1 MKKLACL
8 LPVWRGDDSADL
20 KLSIDSVIGQQL
32 IGNTELTIFFCLD
45 GSLKRSQLQIIEE
58 SSKFV
63 STIIINNRYSRGL
76 ANNLN
81 SGLEEVLKNDFEY
94 IARMDADDISF
105 PSRLEKQF
113 DFIEKNNLD
122 ICGGHCLLLN
132 KNGKINGLNVVPT
145 SHKMCTLS
153 LFFKVPFA
161 HPSVMIRK
169 KFLDE
174 NSLEY
179 GQSSY
184 KIAEDLDLWLRM
196 HRCGARF
203 GNVDS
208 TVLKYRIHSDSL
220 TKVNN
225 TLILKETKA
234 MLRQFYKD
242 NYQQIALIIKSLPS
256 VLNTEEKSL
265 LVRYIYRRFKRLD
278 FSDVALM
285 KKIDK
290 KVVFNSILSEML
302 R

>member
-1 MKKLACL
+1 MVKIISKE
-8 LPVWRGDDSADL
+8 PSNPDISVVMSVFNGGDY
-20 KLSIDSVIGQQL
+20 LSKS
-32 IGNTELTIFFCLD
+32 
-45 GSLKRSQLQIIEE
+45 IESILNQSYINFE
-58 SSKFV
+58 F
-63 STIIINNRYSRGL
+63 IIINDGSTDTSLKIIKSYKDNRIVLVNRKNKGL
-76 ANNLN
+76 ITSLN
-81 SGLEEVLKNDFEY
+81 EGISLAKGRY

-122 ICGGHCLLLN
+122 ICGGHCLLIN
-132 KNGKINGLNVVPT
+132 KNGKINGLNVVPI

-153 LFFKVPFA
+153 LLFKVPFA

-169 KFLDE
+169 QFLDE

-196 HRCGARF
+196 HSCGARF

-208 TVLKYRIHSDSL
+208 VVLKYRILGDSL
-220 TKVNN
+220 SRVNN

-265 LVRYIYRRFKRLD
+265 LVRYIYRRVKRLD

-290 KVVFNSILSEML
+290 KVVFNSILSEMI

>member
-1 MKKLACL
+1 MVKIISKE
-8 LPVWRGDDSADL
+8 PSNPDISVVMSVFNGGDYL
-20 KLSIDSVIGQQL
+20 RKSIESILNQSYLNFEFIIID
-32 IGNTELTIFFCLD
+32 D
-45 GSLKRSQLQIIEE
+45 GSTDTSLEIIKSYKDNRIVLINRKNKGFITSLNEGIE
-58 SSKFV
+58 KSK
-63 STIIINNRYSRGL
+63 G
-76 ANNLN
+76 
-81 SGLEEVLKNDFEY
+81 KY

-122 ICGGHCLLLN
+122 ICGGHYLLIN

-169 KFLDE
+169 QFLDE

-290 KVVFNSILSEML
+290 KVVFNGILSEMM

>member
-1 MKKLACL
+1 
-8 LPVWRGDDSADL
+8 
-20 KLSIDSVIGQQL
+20 
-32 IGNTELTIFFCLD
+32 
-45 GSLKRSQLQIIEE
+45 
-58 SSKFV
+58 
-63 STIIINNRYSRGL
+63 
-76 ANNLN
+76 
-81 SGLEEVLKNDFEY
+81 
-94 IARMDADDISF
+94 
-105 PSRLEKQF
+105 
-113 DFIEKNNLD
+113 
-122 ICGGHCLLLN
+122 
-132 KNGKINGLNVVPT
+132 
-145 SHKMCTLS
+145 
-153 LFFKVPFA
+153 
-161 HPSVMIRK
+161 MIRK
-169 KFLDE
+169 QFLDE

-179 GQSSY
+179 GQSAY

-290 KVVFNSILSEML
+290 KVVFNSILSEMM

>member
-1 MKKLACL
+1 MVEIISKE
-8 LPVWRGDDSADL
+8 PSNPDISVVMSVFNGGDYL
-20 KLSIDSVIGQQL
+20 RKSI
-32 IGNTELTIFFCLD
+32 
-45 GSLKRSQLQIIEE
+45 E
-58 SSKFV
+58 SILNQSYLNFEF
-63 STIIINNRYSRGL
+63 IIINDGSTDTSLKIIKSYKDNRIVLVNRKNKGL
-76 ANNLN
+76 ITSLN
-81 SGLEEVLKNDFEY
+81 EGISLAKGRY

-122 ICGGHCLLLN
+122 ICGGHCLLLD

-145 SHKMCTLS
+145 SHKMCSLS
-153 LFFKVPFA
+153 LLFKVPFA

-169 KFLDE
+169 QFLDE

-208 TVLKYRIHSDSL
+208 VVLKYRILSNSL
-220 TKVNN
+220 SKVNN
-225 TLILKETKA
+225 SLILKETKA

-242 NYQQIALIIKSLPS
+242 NYQQTALIIKSLPP

-265 LVRYIYRRFKRLD
+265 LVRYIYRRVKRLD
-278 FSDVALM
+278 FSEVAIM

-290 KVVFNSILSEML
+290 KIIFNSILSEII